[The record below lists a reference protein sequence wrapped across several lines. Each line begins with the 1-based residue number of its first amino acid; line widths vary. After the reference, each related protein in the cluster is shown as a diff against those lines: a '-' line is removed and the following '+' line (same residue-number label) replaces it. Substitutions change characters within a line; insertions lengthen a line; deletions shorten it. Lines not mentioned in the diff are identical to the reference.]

1 VTGRSSAST
10 ERGFTYLGLL
20 LAVVVMGLA
29 LSAAGTLWSF
39 TAQREREA
47 QLLFAGDQY
56 RIAIGRFY
64 SAGPG
69 AHRYPQELQELVE
82 DTRVPEPKRYL
93 RKLLADPMT
102 GRMDWTLL
110 RDPDGGIYGVA
121 SSATGVP
128 LKRANF
134 RGPDEKFNDAQC
146 YCDWKFEYAPAR
158 AGLRPRQS
166 DSPLSG
172 R

>member
-1 VTGRSSAST
+1 
-10 ERGFTYLGLL
+10 
-20 LAVVVMGLA
+20 MGLA
-29 LSAAGTLWSF
+29 LSSAGTLWSF

-56 RIAIGRFY
+56 RSAIGRFY
-64 SAGPG
+64 ASGPG
-69 AHRYPQELQELVE
+69 AHRYPQELKDLVE
-82 DTRVPEPKRYL
+82 DTRLPEPKHYL
-93 RKLLADPMT
+93 RKLWVDPIT

-121 SSATGVP
+121 SSAAGVP

-134 RGPDEKFNDAQC
+134 RGPDEKFANAQC
-146 YCDWKFEYAPAR
+146 YCDWKFEYTPSR
-158 AGLRPRQS
+158 PGLRPRQA
-166 DSPLSG
+166 DSPLSA